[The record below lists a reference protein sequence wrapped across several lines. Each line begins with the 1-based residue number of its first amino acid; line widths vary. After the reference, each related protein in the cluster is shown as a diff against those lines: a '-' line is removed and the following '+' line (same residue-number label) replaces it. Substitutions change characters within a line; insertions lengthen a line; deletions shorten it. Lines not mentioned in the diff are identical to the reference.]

1 MKTILENWRKYN
13 STLNESGLSRVT
25 QHMMEHDCCIMSAF
39 RNDPSD
45 LTKCVEM
52 ARPDITPD
60 KNKMKKKKKKKRT
73 LNMERSRRLK
83 ALMLSLGFGVTKVK
97 GSYIEDFETPQ
108 AVEVSEASLFCVNLK
123 DDPNF
128 VMKMEE
134 LGKLFC
140 QDSILIVPKGAK
152 GAYLLGTNNSDFPG
166 LGNKLEVGD
175 FKPAK
180 EAEFMTRVKNR
191 PFAFGGEG
199 GDEDLNESKL
209 ETYKDLSRMERMA
222 VKALT
227 KNLI

>member
-13 STLNESGLSRVT
+13 STLNESGLSRVYK
-25 QHMMEHDCCIMSAF
+25 HMMEHDCCIMSAF
-39 RNDPSD
+39 RNDPAD
-45 LTKCVEM
+45 LSKCVEM

-60 KNKMKKKKKKKRT
+60 MKNMD
-73 LNMERSRRLK
+73 RSRRLK
-83 ALMLSLGFGVTKVK
+83 ALMLSLGFGVTKVR

-128 VMKMEE
+128 VTKMEE

-140 QDSILIVPKGAK
+140 QDSILIIPKGTK

-175 FKPAK
+175 FKPGK
-180 EAEFMTRVKNR
+180 EAEFMTRVRNR
-191 PFAFGGEG
+191 PLTFGDEG
-199 GDEDLNESKL
+199 GEDLNESKL

-227 KNLI
+227 KNFLK